1 MAGYGRMTIM
11 SMSEEEIKRV
21 LTEERDTLSDYT
33 AFMMV
38 EELKRREEQGEQ
50 ALPTAEELEELE
62 EGDEDAEEL
71 EDGEDAEE
79 TPENEEDYEFVE
91 NIEDIADVEEL
102 DPEDLDESLSDEQRA
117 EIKRQ
122 RQIEELEKIKED
134 RKKTLILACVGTVVA
149 ALAIAGFMIYLSVSG
164 QL

>member
-50 ALPTAEELEELE
+50 ALPTAEELEE
-62 EGDEDAEEL
+62 GDEDAEEL
-71 EDGEDAEE
+71 EDGEDPEE
-79 TPENEEDYEFVE
+79 NPENEEDYEFVE

-149 ALAIAGFMIYLSVSG
+149 ALAIVGFMIYLSVSG

>member
-1 MAGYGRMTIM
+1 MAGYSRMTIM

-21 LTEERDTLSDYT
+21 LTEERDILSDYT

-38 EELKRREEQGEQ
+38 EELKRREEQGDEP
-50 ALPTAEELEELE
+50 LPTIEELEALE
-62 EGDEDAEEL
+62 EVDEDTEEL
-71 EDGEDAEE
+71 EDGED
-79 TPENEEDYEFVE
+79 PENEEDYEFVE
-91 NIEDIADVEEL
+91 DIEDIENVEEL
-102 DPEDLDESLSDEQRA
+102 APEDLDESLSDEQRA

-134 RKKTLILACVGTVVA
+134 RKKTLILACVGTVVT
-149 ALAIAGFMIYLSVSG
+149 ALAIAGFMVYLSLSG

>member
-50 ALPTAEELEELE
+50 ALPTAEELE

>member
-62 EGDEDAEEL
+62 EVDEDAEEL
-71 EDGEDAEE
+71 EDGE
-79 TPENEEDYEFVE
+79 EDELAARSPAGKRILLRPRFRLGRRRCA
-91 NIEDIADVEEL
+91 IATHEL
-102 DPEDLDESLSDEQRA
+102 L
-117 EIKRQ
+117 
-122 RQIEELEKIKED
+122 ED
-134 RKKTLILACVGTVVA
+134 RDLGAVTVRRCRH
-149 ALAIAGFMIYLSVSG
+149 GRDPYHWS
-164 QL
+164 

>member
-50 ALPTAEELEELE
+50 ALPTAEELEESKNAISLL
-62 EGDEDAEEL
+62 GAEC
-71 EDGEDAEE
+71 
-79 TPENEEDYEFVE
+79 ENVINYTLTNGV
-91 NIEDIADVEEL
+91 
-102 DPEDLDESLSDEQRA
+102 ESLERTMVIIRKQTHTPQKYPRNNS
-117 EIKRQ
+117 
-122 RQIEELEKIKED
+122 QIS
-134 RKKTLILACVGTVVA
+134 KKPL
-149 ALAIAGFMIYLSVSG
+149 
-164 QL
+164 

>member
-50 ALPTAEELEELE
+50 ALPTAEELEE
-62 EGDEDAEEL
+62 GDEDAEEL
-71 EDGEDAEE
+71 EDGEDPEE
-79 TPENEEDYEFVE
+79 NPENEEDYEFVE